1 MVHRKTRAR
10 RWGLPGLCAA
20 LLLAAAPAMGP
31 LPAAAEAADGTIR
44 LTAEALHTED
54 SRQARTRPA
63 GGDRPAGVTAG
74 EGGALA
80 WTFSVAQ
87 AGRYTVE
94 IDYDFDTDDDDTEA
108 AAWTLRLDSAG
119 AEKALKLE
127 RPWRDA
133 FREDTDVQG
142 NAYRPQAERAGD
154 PLTKTVAGED
164 GVLPWT
170 AELTPGTHTLRLEA
184 GEGSPWIREIRL
196 APAQTIRPYADQ
208 LAAWKAQGAKD
219 AGQDGVLV
227 EAERAA
233 LKSDQAILPI
243 NDRTSPYTSP
253 YDPNRIVYNTIG
265 GGSWGQEGQWVEWTV
280 TVPEDGLY
288 ALALRLR
295 QDQKSN
301 QISFRAL
308 TIDGAVPFE
317 EAAQLEFGYDN
328 AFRLAA
334 LGKDGGEPYR
344 FYLTAGTHRVR
355 LTAALGGYASVIEE
369 TGALVGEL
377 NRIYREVVMVT
388 GPSPDTLRDYRF
400 PVLIPDTLAAMKEL
414 SARLKEMEKTVGG
427 LSDGGGESATV
438 FRRVYF
444 QLDAM
449 TKDPGSIAKRLS
461 DYKNTVT
468 NLGTWLTSC
477 RSQPLELDT
486 LQAVRPGAALKKGEP
501 GFGGGLLHFLRQYL
515 GAYRMDYSRI
525 GVSGQEVREEI
536 TVWAGSGANLFAG
549 QTQTQSASSGRD
561 QAQLIA
567 DLARNLFTPAKGI
580 GVNVQLVANGSLL
593 PATLAGKGPDVALG
607 QAQADP
613 MNYALRGAVT
623 DLSGF
628 DGAEEVR
635 GRFSPAACLPFE
647 REGHWYAVPETM
659 SYPMLFCRDDV
670 LEELGIDDAW
680 LDTWDTLLETVL
692 PILQKKYLSI
702 GIPAAIGGYGMFLYQ
717 NGGAFYTADGS
728 QSALNSP
735 VAISSF
741 EDFVTL
747 FSDYRFPLTY
757 EFSNRFRSGEM
768 PIAVQDFT
776 AYNQLS
782 VFAPEIEG
790 LWSMR
795 PVPGTRREDGAIDR
809 SVTATVTGCVMLSAS
824 RSKEA
829 AWEFIR
835 WWTQADVQERYSR
848 ELETLV
854 GTAARN
860 PTANLEAME
869 KISWSRENRAAM
881 ERQRAF
887 VQAIPEVPGGYFT
900 SRHFDFAF
908 RRVVNDGKE
917 AKESLYQ
924 AIKDINH
931 ELTAKQKEFARR
943 EAR

>member
-414 SARLKEMEKTVGG
+414 SARLRRWKRRWGACPTAAGRAPRCSGG
-427 LSDGGGESATV
+427 
-438 FRRVYF
+438 
-444 QLDAM
+444 
-449 TKDPGSIAKRLS
+449 
-461 DYKNTVT
+461 
-468 NLGTWLTSC
+468 C
-477 RSQPLELDT
+477 
-486 LQAVRPGAALKKGEP
+486 
-501 GFGGGLLHFLRQYL
+501 
-515 GAYRMDYSRI
+515 
-525 GVSGQEVREEI
+525 
-536 TVWAGSGANLFAG
+536 
-549 QTQTQSASSGRD
+549 
-561 QAQLIA
+561 
-567 DLARNLFTPAKGI
+567 
-580 GVNVQLVANGSLL
+580 
-593 PATLAGKGPDVALG
+593 
-607 QAQADP
+607 
-613 MNYALRGAVT
+613 
-623 DLSGF
+623 
-628 DGAEEVR
+628 
-635 GRFSPAACLPFE
+635 
-647 REGHWYAVPETM
+647 
-659 SYPMLFCRDDV
+659 
-670 LEELGIDDAW
+670 
-680 LDTWDTLLETVL
+680 
-692 PILQKKYLSI
+692 
-702 GIPAAIGGYGMFLYQ
+702 
-717 NGGAFYTADGS
+717 
-728 QSALNSP
+728 
-735 VAISSF
+735 ISS
-741 EDFVTL
+741 
-747 FSDYRFPLTY
+747 
-757 EFSNRFRSGEM
+757 
-768 PIAVQDFT
+768 
-776 AYNQLS
+776 
-782 VFAPEIEG
+782 
-790 LWSMR
+790 
-795 PVPGTRREDGAIDR
+795 
-809 SVTATVTGCVMLSAS
+809 
-824 RSKEA
+824 
-829 AWEFIR
+829 
-835 WWTQADVQERYSR
+835 WT
-848 ELETLV
+848 
-854 GTAARN
+854 
-860 PTANLEAME
+860 P
-869 KISWSRENRAAM
+869 
-881 ERQRAF
+881 
-887 VQAIPEVPGGYFT
+887 
-900 SRHFDFAF
+900 
-908 RRVVNDGKE
+908 
-917 AKESLYQ
+917 
-924 AIKDINH
+924 
-931 ELTAKQKEFARR
+931 
-943 EAR
+943 